1 MPTCLG
7 SPVARWGTRTR
18 AGPRAIE
25 ASVTL
30 RGARERMVSFV
41 YPSGRVGPAA
51 VALLARLG
59 YTDAFTEE
67 SGIAVIGTTR
77 PLRIPRIRV
86 SRAMTL
92 SPFLHALPAE
102 PRP

>member
-1 MPTCLG
+1 MPE
-7 SPVARWGTRTR
+7 ARSGEWQLSF
-18 AGPRAIE
+18 GPGGRPYPYQLKLPLAPY
-25 ASVTL
+25 
-30 RGARERMVSFV
+30 RFV
-41 YPSGRVGPAA
+41 WRDDAA
-51 VALLARLG
+51 VGAEKSA
-59 YTDAFTEE
+59 TDAFTEE

-92 SPFLHALPAE
+92 SQFLHALPAE